1 MDFTNFEKFLS
12 SVDEDLSKI
21 FEYQKEYLF
30 CKKGCSLCCQRGDYP
45 MSELEFNY
53 LMAGYNLLDENIQ
66 NKIKENI
73 KTAKENKNDSYICP
87 FLIDNSCSVYKYR
100 PFVCR
105 AFGVLTEDA
114 KGNPC
119 YPFCATKGLNF
130 SQIYDKENNRL
141 SSDLVEKN
149 NFKIFPKIFRLN
161 NKVIMNLPLAKT
173 LNLDFGKTDEMINFL
188 NYSLLF

>member
-1 MDFTNFEKFLS
+1 MDFTTFEKFLS

-53 LMAGYNLLDENIQ
+53 LMSGFNLLDENIK

-105 AFGVLTEDA
+105 TFGVLTEDA

-130 SQIYDKENNRL
+130 SQIYDKENHRL
-141 SSDLVEKN
+141 SSELVEKN

-161 NKVIMNLPLAKT
+161 NKVIMNLPLVKT
-173 LNLDFGKTDEMINFL
+173 LNLDFGKTDELINF
-188 NYSLLF
+188 FQ